1 MGMIILPKG
10 IYRLNAVPSKSIP
23 YSSQK
28 QKKET
33 ILKFMWD
40 TKDSGQP
47 NHPEKE
53 KNAEGIT
60 IPDLQLYYRAIG
72 GKKLLG
78 TKSNIQIN
86 GTE

>member
-33 ILKFMWD
+33 ILKFIWD
-40 TKDSGQP
+40 TKDSG
-47 NHPEKE
+47 
-53 KNAEGIT
+53 
-60 IPDLQLYYRAIG
+60 
-72 GKKLLG
+72 
-78 TKSNIQIN
+78 
-86 GTE
+86 